1 MRKYLGKTDKL
12 SYICHGKADKIRP
25 FNNRKGDKDMIKRKI
40 DRYLADFFETNK
52 KALMLTGARQIGKT
66 YSIRRFGHEH
76 FERFIEINFIENP
89 GLVKVF
95 SKAKNSQDI
104 LLRLSTVT
112 SQDLIKGS
120 TLVFFDEVQECPEI
134 VTAIKFLVEEGS
146 YRYVLS
152 GSLLGVEIKNLRSA
166 PVGYMDVKDMYPLDL
181 EEFATA
187 VGINDRIIDALRKHF
202 TEGTAVDEFIH
213 EKMMEVFRLYLIV
226 GGMPAAVDKYLA
238 TNNLQDVMA
247 EQQAIIRLYHK
258 IQFTLALVVII
269 IQLETVR
276 PELLCYGILIYR
288 TKVDG
293 RFVIQNLQLNAI
305 RIKTCQ
311 KTNICHKQLE

>member
-1 MRKYLGKTDKL
+1 MSTLGNCYNLSVKIWKTDKKMRKYLGKTDKL

-146 YRYVLS
+146 YRYVLA
-152 GSLLGVEIKNLRSA
+152 VAYWVWRS
-166 PVGYMDVKDMYPLDL
+166 
-181 EEFATA
+181 
-187 VGINDRIIDALRKHF
+187 RISVLHQWI
-202 TEGTAVDEFIH
+202 
-213 EKMMEVFRLYLIV
+213 
-226 GGMPAAVDKYLA
+226 
-238 TNNLQDVMA
+238 
-247 EQQAIIRLYHK
+247 
-258 IQFTLALVVII
+258 
-269 IQLETVR
+269 
-276 PELLCYGILIYR
+276 YGCERY
-288 TKVDG
+288 VSS
-293 RFVIQNLQLNAI
+293 
-305 RIKTCQ
+305 
-311 KTNICHKQLE
+311 